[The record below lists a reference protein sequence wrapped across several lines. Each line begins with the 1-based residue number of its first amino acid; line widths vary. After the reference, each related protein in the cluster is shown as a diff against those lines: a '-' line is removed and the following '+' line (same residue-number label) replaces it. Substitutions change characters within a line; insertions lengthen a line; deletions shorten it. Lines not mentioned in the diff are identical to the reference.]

1 MVATHIYE
9 GATKENALESV
20 LRGVVMKEVQPIR
33 DTKKIDAMK
42 SIMKGESNYRDLLL
56 FVLGINT
63 GLRISDILA
72 LKWSSFIN
80 GGGRLLKSGDQLNV
94 VEIKTKKIKNFMI
107 NKSVAEALKL
117 YYDSLGSLNP
127 DDPVFSSRKTA
138 DGTLQSITRI
148 AAWQMLNRY
157 ANMVGLDDGIG
168 THTLRK
174 TFGYHLY
181 KKGVALEYIQKMLN
195 HSSPAITLR
204 YIGITQD
211 QLNDIYVELNL

>member
-1 MVATHIYE
+1 
-9 GATKENALESV
+9 
-20 LRGVVMKEVQPIR
+20 MKEVQPIR

-94 VEIKTKKIKNFMI
+94 VEIKTKKIKSFMI

-117 YYDSLGSLNP
+117 YYDSHDSVSP
-127 DDPVFSSRKTA
+127 EDPVFSSRKTA
-138 DGTLQSITRI
+138 DGTLQPISRI

-157 ANMVGLDDGIG
+157 ANMVGLNDGIG

-204 YIGITQD
+204 YIGITQE
-211 QLNDIYVELNL
+211 QLNDIYVDLNL

>member
-1 MVATHIYE
+1 
-9 GATKENALESV
+9 
-20 LRGVVMKEVQPIR
+20 MKEVQPIR

-72 LKWSSFIN
+72 LKWSSLIN
-80 GGGRLLKSGDQLNV
+80 GGGRLLKAGDQLNV
-94 VEIKTKKIKNFMI
+94 VEIKTKKIKSFMI
-107 NKSVAEALKL
+107 NRSVAEALKL
-117 YYDSLGSLNP
+117 YHDALANVNP
-127 DDPVFSSRKTA
+127 DDPVFSSRKTD
-138 DGTLQSITRI
+138 DGSLQPITRI

-157 ANMVGLDDGIG
+157 ANMVGLNEGIG

-204 YIGITQD
+204 YIGITQE

>member
-1 MVATHIYE
+1 
-9 GATKENALESV
+9 
-20 LRGVVMKEVQPIR
+20 MKEVQPIR

-72 LKWSSFIN
+72 LKWGAFIN
-80 GGGRLLKSGDQLNV
+80 GGRLLKNGDQLNV
-94 VEIKTKKIKNFMI
+94 IEIKTKKVKTFVI
-107 NKSVAEALKL
+107 NRSIGEALKL
-117 YYDSLGSLNP
+117 YHESLDGVSP
-127 DDPVFSSRKTA
+127 GDPVFLSRKTVK
-138 DGTLQSITRI
+138 GELKPITRE

-157 ANMVGLDDGIG
+157 ANMAGLDDGIG

-204 YIGITQD
+204 YIGITQE
-211 QLNDIYVELNL
+211 QLNNIYVELNL

>member
-1 MVATHIYE
+1 
-9 GATKENALESV
+9 
-20 LRGVVMKEVQPIR
+20 MKEVQPIR

-72 LKWSSFIN
+72 LKWGNFLN
-80 GGGRLLKSGDQLNV
+80 GGGRLLKAGDQLNV
-94 VEIKTKKIKNFMI
+94 VEIKTKKVKSFVI
-107 NKSVAEALKL
+107 NRSVAEALKL
-117 YYDSLGSLNP
+117 YHDSLANVNP
-127 DDPVFSSRKTA
+127 DDPVFSSRKTD
-138 DGTLQSITRI
+138 DGTLQPITRI

-157 ANMVGLDDGIG
+157 ANMVGLNDGIG

-195 HSSPAITLR
+195 HSSPAVTLR
-204 YIGITQD
+204 YIGITQK

>member
-1 MVATHIYE
+1 
-9 GATKENALESV
+9 
-20 LRGVVMKEVQPIR
+20 MKEVQPIR

-42 SIMKGESNYRDLLL
+42 AIMKGESNYRDLLL

-117 YYDSLGSLNP
+117 YYDSLGSVNP

-138 DGTLQSITRI
+138 DGTLQPITRI

-204 YIGITQD
+204 YIGITQE

>member
-1 MVATHIYE
+1 
-9 GATKENALESV
+9 
-20 LRGVVMKEVQPIR
+20 MKEVQPIR

-72 LKWSSFIN
+72 LKWSSFLN
-80 GGGRLLKSGDQLNV
+80 GGGRLLKVGDQLNV
-94 VEIKTKKIKNFMI
+94 VEIKTKKIKSFMI
-107 NKSVAEALKL
+107 NRSVAEALKL
-117 YYDSLGSLNP
+117 YYDSLGSPNP
-127 DDPVFSSRKTA
+127 DNPVFSSRKTD
-138 DGTLQSITRI
+138 DGSLQPITRI

-157 ANMVGLDDGIG
+157 ANMVGLNDGIG

-195 HSSPAITLR
+195 HSSPATTLR
-204 YIGITQD
+204 YIGITQE

>member
-1 MVATHIYE
+1 ME
-9 GATKENALESV
+9 
-20 LRGVVMKEVQPIR
+20 EVQPIR

-56 FVLGINT
+56 FTLGINT

-80 GGGRLLKSGDQLNV
+80 GGSRLLKAGDQLNV
-94 VEIKTKKIKNFMI
+94 VEIKTKKVKTFVI

-117 YYDSLGSLNP
+117 YHDSLDSVHP

-138 DGTLQSITRI
+138 DGTLKPITRI

-157 ANMVGLDDGIG
+157 ADMVGLDEGIG

-204 YIGITQD
+204 YIGITQE

>member
-1 MVATHIYE
+1 
-9 GATKENALESV
+9 
-20 LRGVVMKEVQPIR
+20 MKEVQPIR

-56 FVLGINT
+56 FTLGINT

-72 LKWSSFIN
+72 LKWKNFLN
-80 GGGRLLKSGDQLNV
+80 GSKLLKAGEQLDV
-94 VEIKTKKIKNFMI
+94 VEIKTKKVKTFVI

-117 YYDSLGSLNP
+117 YYDSLDSVSP
-127 DDPVFSSRKTA
+127 EDPVFLSRKTA
-138 DGTLQSITRI
+138 KGELKPITRI

-157 ANMVGLDDGIG
+157 ANMVGLDEGIG

-181 KKGVALEYIQKMLN
+181 KKGVALDYIQKMLN

-204 YIGITQD
+204 YIGITQE

>member
-1 MVATHIYE
+1 
-9 GATKENALESV
+9 
-20 LRGVVMKEVQPIR
+20 
-33 DTKKIDAMK
+33 
-42 SIMKGESNYRDLLL
+42 MKGESNYRDLLL

-63 GLRISDILA
+63 GLRISDILS
-72 LKWSSFIN
+72 LKWKSFIN
-80 GGGRLLKSGDQLNV
+80 GGGRLLKVGDQLNV
-94 VEIKTKKIKNFMI
+94 VEIKTKKIKSFMI
-107 NKSVAEALKL
+107 NRSVAEALKL
-117 YYDSLGSLNP
+117 YHDSLANVNP
-127 DDPVFSSRKTA
+127 DDPVFSSRKTD
-138 DGTLQSITRI
+138 DGSLQPITRI

-157 ANMVGLDDGIG
+157 ANMVGLNEGIG

-204 YIGITQD
+204 YIGITQE

>member
-1 MVATHIYE
+1 
-9 GATKENALESV
+9 
-20 LRGVVMKEVQPIR
+20 MKEVQPIR

-204 YIGITQD
+204 YIGITQE

>member
-1 MVATHIYE
+1 
-9 GATKENALESV
+9 
-20 LRGVVMKEVQPIR
+20 MKEVQPIR

-72 LKWSSFIN
+72 LKWSSFLN
-80 GGGRLLKSGDQLNV
+80 GGGKLLKTGDQLNV
-94 VEIKTKKIKNFMI
+94 VEIKTKKIKSFMI
-107 NKSVAEALKL
+107 NRSVAEALKL
-117 YYDSLGSLNP
+117 YHDSLANVNP
-127 DDPVFSSRKTA
+127 DDPVFSSRKTD
-138 DGTLQSITRI
+138 DGSLQPITRI

-204 YIGITQD
+204 YIGITQE

>member
-1 MVATHIYE
+1 
-9 GATKENALESV
+9 
-20 LRGVVMKEVQPIR
+20 MKEVQPIR

-72 LKWSSFIN
+72 LKWSSFLN
-80 GGGRLLKSGDQLNV
+80 GGGKLLKTGDQLNV
-94 VEIKTKKIKNFMI
+94 VEIKTKKIKSFMI
-107 NKSVAEALKL
+107 NRSVAEALKL
-117 YYDSLGSLNP
+117 YHDSLANVNP
-127 DDPVFSSRKTA
+127 DDPVFSSRKTD
-138 DGTLQSITRI
+138 DGSLQPITRI

-157 ANMVGLDDGIG
+157 ANMVGLNDGIG

-204 YIGITQD
+204 YIGITQE

>member
-1 MVATHIYE
+1 
-9 GATKENALESV
+9 
-20 LRGVVMKEVQPIR
+20 MKEVQPIR
-33 DTKKIDAMK
+33 ETKKIDAMK

-56 FVLGINT
+56 FTLGINT

-72 LKWSSFIN
+72 LKWSSFLN
-80 GGGRLLKSGDQLNV
+80 GGKFLKAGDQLDV
-94 VEIKTKKIKNFMI
+94 VEIKTKKVKTFVI

-117 YYDSLGSLNP
+117 YYDSLDSVHS

-138 DGTLQSITRI
+138 DGTLKPITRI

-157 ANMVGLDDGIG
+157 ADMVGLEEGIG

-204 YIGITQD
+204 YIGITQE

>member
-1 MVATHIYE
+1 
-9 GATKENALESV
+9 
-20 LRGVVMKEVQPIR
+20 MKEVQPIR

-72 LKWSSFIN
+72 LKWKSFIS
-80 GGGRLLKSGDQLNV
+80 GGGRLLKAGDQLNV
-94 VEIKTKKIKNFMI
+94 VEIKTKKVKSFVI
-107 NKSVAEALKL
+107 NRSVAEALKL
-117 YYDSLGSLNP
+117 YHDSLANVNP
-127 DDPVFSSRKTA
+127 DDPVFSSRKTD
-138 DGTLQSITRI
+138 DGSLQPITRI

-157 ANMVGLDDGIG
+157 ADMVGLDEGIG

-204 YIGITQD
+204 YIGITQE

>member
-1 MVATHIYE
+1 ME
-9 GATKENALESV
+9 
-20 LRGVVMKEVQPIR
+20 EVQPIR
-33 DTKKIDAMK
+33 DTKKIDTMK

-56 FVLGINT
+56 FTLGINT

-72 LKWSSFIN
+72 LKWSSFLN
-80 GGGRLLKSGDQLNV
+80 GGKLLKAGDQLNV
-94 VEIKTKKIKNFMI
+94 VEIKTKKAKTFVI

-117 YYDSLGSLNP
+117 YHDSLDSVNP

-138 DGTLQSITRI
+138 DGTLKPITRI

-157 ANMVGLDDGIG
+157 ADMVGLDEGIG

-204 YIGITQD
+204 YIGITQE

>member
-1 MVATHIYE
+1 
-9 GATKENALESV
+9 
-20 LRGVVMKEVQPIR
+20 MKEVQPIR

-80 GGGRLLKSGDQLNV
+80 GGGRLLKAGDQLNV
-94 VEIKTKKIKNFMI
+94 MEIKTKKIKSFML
-107 NKSVAEALKL
+107 NRSVAEALKL
-117 YYDSLGSLNP
+117 YYDSLTNVNS
-127 DDPVFSSRKTA
+127 DDPVFSSRKTD
-138 DGTLQSITRI
+138 DGTLQPITRI
-148 AAWQMLNRY
+148 AAWQLLNRY
-157 ANMVGLDDGIG
+157 AHMVGLDDGIG

-204 YIGITQD
+204 YIGITQE

>member
-1 MVATHIYE
+1 V
-9 GATKENALESV
+9 TKENALESV

-72 LKWSSFIN
+72 LKWSSLIN

-117 YYDSLGSLNP
+117 YYDSLGSVNP
-127 DDPVFSSRKTA
+127 DDPVFSSRKTD
-138 DGTLQSITRI
+138 DGSLQPITRI

-157 ANMVGLDDGIG
+157 ANMVGLNDGIG

-204 YIGITQD
+204 YIGITQE

>member
-1 MVATHIYE
+1 
-9 GATKENALESV
+9 
-20 LRGVVMKEVQPIR
+20 MKEVQPIR

-72 LKWSSFIN
+72 LKWKSFIS
-80 GGGRLLKSGDQLNV
+80 GGGRLLKAGDQLNV
-94 VEIKTKKIKNFMI
+94 VEIKTKKVKSFVI
-107 NKSVAEALKL
+107 NRSVAEALKL
-117 YYDSLGSLNP
+117 YHDSLANVSP
-127 DDPVFSSRKTA
+127 DDPVFSSRKTD
-138 DGTLQSITRI
+138 DGSLQPITRI

-157 ANMVGLDDGIG
+157 ADMVGLDEGIG

-204 YIGITQD
+204 YIGITQE

>member
-1 MVATHIYE
+1 
-9 GATKENALESV
+9 
-20 LRGVVMKEVQPIR
+20 MKEVQPIR

-72 LKWSSFIN
+72 LKWSSLIN
-80 GGGRLLKSGDQLNV
+80 GGGRLLKAGDQLNV
-94 VEIKTKKIKNFMI
+94 VEIKTKKIKSFMI
-107 NKSVAEALKL
+107 NRSVAEALKL
-117 YYDSLGSLNP
+117 YYDSLGSVNP

-138 DGTLQSITRI
+138 DGTLQPITRI

-157 ANMVGLDDGIG
+157 AHMVGLDDGIG

>member
-1 MVATHIYE
+1 MK

-80 GGGRLLKSGDQLNV
+80 GGGRLLKAGDQLNV

-107 NKSVAEALKL
+107 NKSVAEALKF
-117 YYDSLGSLNP
+117 YYDSLGSVKP
-127 DDPVFSSRKTA
+127 DDPVFSSRKTD
-138 DGTLQSITRI
+138 DGSLQPITRI

-157 ANMVGLDDGIG
+157 ANMVGLNDGIG

-204 YIGITQD
+204 YIGITQE

>member
-1 MVATHIYE
+1 
-9 GATKENALESV
+9 
-20 LRGVVMKEVQPIR
+20 MKEVQPIR

-42 SIMKGESNYRDLLL
+42 AIMKGESNYRDLLL

-80 GGGRLLKSGDQLNV
+80 GDGKLLKVKDELHIL
-94 VEIKTKKIKNFMI
+94 EKKTKKVKTFVI
-107 NKSVAEALKL
+107 NRSIGEALKL
-117 YYDSLGSLNP
+117 YYEFLDGVSP
-127 DDPVFSSRKTA
+127 EDPVFLSRKTVK
-138 DGTLQSITRI
+138 GKLKPISRE

-157 ANMVGLDDGIG
+157 ANMVGLNDGIG

-181 KKGVALEYIQKMLN
+181 KKGVPPEYIQKLLN

-211 QLNDIYVELNL
+211 QLNDIYVKLNL

>member
-1 MVATHIYE
+1 MLLVAYSSVYS
-9 GATKENALESV
+9 NAN
-20 LRGVVMKEVQPIR
+20 EVQPIR
-33 DTKKIDAMK
+33 DTNKIDAMK

-72 LKWSSFIN
+72 LKWESFIT
-80 GGGRLLKSGDQLNV
+80 GGGRLLKTGDQLNV
-94 VEIKTKKIKNFMI
+94 VEIKTKKIKSFII
-107 NKSVAEALKL
+107 NRSVAEALKL
-117 YYDSLGSLNP
+117 YHESLDGVSSG
-127 DDPVFSSRKTA
+127 DPVFPSRKTVK
-138 DGTLQSITRI
+138 GKLKPIKRE

-157 ANMVGLDDGIG
+157 ANMVGLNDGIG

-204 YIGITQD
+204 YIGITQE

>member
-1 MVATHIYE
+1 
-9 GATKENALESV
+9 
-20 LRGVVMKEVQPIR
+20 MKEVQPIR

-56 FVLGINT
+56 FTLGINT

-72 LKWSSFIN
+72 LKWKNFLN
-80 GGGRLLKSGDQLNV
+80 GSKLLKAGEQLDV
-94 VEIKTKKIKNFMI
+94 VEIKTKKVKTFVI

-117 YYDSLGSLNP
+117 YYDSLDSVSP
-127 DDPVFSSRKTA
+127 EDPVFLSRKTA
-138 DGTLQSITRI
+138 KGELKPITRI

-157 ANMVGLDDGIG
+157 ANMVGLDEGIG

-204 YIGITQD
+204 YIGITQE
-211 QLNDIYVELNL
+211 QLNNIYVELNL

>member
-1 MVATHIYE
+1 
-9 GATKENALESV
+9 
-20 LRGVVMKEVQPIR
+20 MKEVQPIR

-63 GLRISDILA
+63 GLRISDILS
-72 LKWSSFIN
+72 LKWESFID
-80 GGGRLLKSGDQLNV
+80 GGGRLLKVGDQLNV
-94 VEIKTKKIKNFMI
+94 VEIKTKKVKSFVI
-107 NKSVAEALKL
+107 NRSVAEALKL
-117 YYDSLGSLNP
+117 YHDSPVSPNP
-127 DDPVFSSRKTA
+127 DDPVFSSRKTD
-138 DGTLQSITRI
+138 DGTLQPITRI

-157 ANMVGLDDGIG
+157 ADMVGLNERIG

-204 YIGITQD
+204 YIGITQE

>member
-1 MVATHIYE
+1 
-9 GATKENALESV
+9 
-20 LRGVVMKEVQPIR
+20 MKEVQPIR

-42 SIMKGESNYRDLLL
+42 SIIKGESNYRDLLL

-72 LKWSSFIN
+72 LKWSSFLN
-80 GGGRLLKSGDQLNV
+80 GGSRLLKAGDQLNV
-94 VEIKTKKIKNFMI
+94 VEIKTKKIKSFMI
-107 NKSVAEALKL
+107 NRSVAEALKL
-117 YYDSLGSLNP
+117 YHDSLADVNP
-127 DDPVFSSRKTA
+127 DDPAFSSRKTD
-138 DGTLQSITRI
+138 DGTLQPITRI

-157 ANMVGLDDGIG
+157 ANMVGLNEGIG

-204 YIGITQD
+204 YIGITQE

>member
-1 MVATHIYE
+1 
-9 GATKENALESV
+9 
-20 LRGVVMKEVQPIR
+20 MKEVQPIR

-56 FVLGINT
+56 FTLGINT

-80 GGGRLLKSGDQLNV
+80 GGSRLLKAGDQLNV
-94 VEIKTKKIKNFMI
+94 MEIKTKKVKTFVI

-117 YYDSLGSLNP
+117 YYDSLDSVSP
-127 DDPVFSSRKTA
+127 EDPVFLSRKTA
-138 DGTLQSITRI
+138 KGELKPITRI

-157 ANMVGLDDGIG
+157 ANMVGLDEGIG

-181 KKGVALEYIQKMLN
+181 KKGVALDYIQKMLN

-204 YIGITQD
+204 YIGITQE

>member
-1 MVATHIYE
+1 
-9 GATKENALESV
+9 
-20 LRGVVMKEVQPIR
+20 MKEVQPIR

-42 SIMKGESNYRDLLL
+42 AIMKGKSSYRDLLL
-56 FVLGINT
+56 FTLGINT

-72 LKWSSFIN
+72 LKWGDFIN
-80 GGGRLLKSGDQLNV
+80 GGGKLLNVGDQLNV
-94 VEIKTKKIKNFMI
+94 LEKKTKKVKTFVI

-117 YYDSLGSLNP
+117 YHESLDGVSP
-127 DDPVFSSRKTA
+127 EDPVFASRKTVK
-138 DGTLQSITRI
+138 GKLKPITRE

-157 ANMVGLDDGIG
+157 ANMVGLNDGIG

-204 YIGITQD
+204 YIGITQE

>member
-1 MVATHIYE
+1 
-9 GATKENALESV
+9 
-20 LRGVVMKEVQPIR
+20 MKEVQPIR

-56 FVLGINT
+56 FTLGINT

-80 GGGRLLKSGDQLNV
+80 GGSRLLKAGDQLDV
-94 VEIKTKKIKNFMI
+94 VEIKTKKVKTFVI
-107 NKSVAEALKL
+107 NNSVGEALKL
-117 YYDSLGSLNP
+117 YHDSLDSVHS

-138 DGTLQSITRI
+138 DGTLKPITRI

-157 ANMVGLDDGIG
+157 ADMVGLDEGIG

-204 YIGITQD
+204 YIGITQE

>member
-1 MVATHIYE
+1 
-9 GATKENALESV
+9 
-20 LRGVVMKEVQPIR
+20 MKEVQPIR

-42 SIMKGESNYRDLLL
+42 SIMRGESNYRDLLL

-80 GGGRLLKSGDQLNV
+80 VGGRLLKSGDQLNV
-94 VEIKTKKIKNFMI
+94 VEIKTKKIKSFMI
-107 NKSVAEALKL
+107 NRSVAEALKL
-117 YYDSLGSLNP
+117 YYDSLGSVNP

-138 DGTLQSITRI
+138 DGTLQPITRI

-157 ANMVGLDDGIG
+157 AHMVGLDDGIG

>member
-1 MVATHIYE
+1 ME
-9 GATKENALESV
+9 
-20 LRGVVMKEVQPIR
+20 EVQPIR

-56 FVLGINT
+56 FTLGINT

-80 GGGRLLKSGDQLNV
+80 GGSRLLKAGDQLNV
-94 VEIKTKKIKNFMI
+94 MEIKTKKVKTFVI
-107 NKSVAEALKL
+107 NKS
-117 YYDSLGSLNP
+117 YYDSLDSVSP
-127 DDPVFSSRKTA
+127 EDPVFLSRKTA
-138 DGTLQSITRI
+138 KGELKPITRI

-157 ANMVGLDDGIG
+157 ANMVGLDEGIG

-204 YIGITQD
+204 YIGITQE

>member
-1 MVATHIYE
+1 
-9 GATKENALESV
+9 
-20 LRGVVMKEVQPIR
+20 MKEVQPIR

-42 SIMKGESNYRDLLL
+42 SIMRGESNYRDLLL

-80 GGGRLLKSGDQLNV
+80 GGGRLLKVGDQLNV
-94 VEIKTKKIKNFMI
+94 VEIKTKKIKSFMI
-107 NKSVAEALKL
+107 NRSVAEALKL
-117 YYDSLGSLNP
+117 YYDSLANVNP
-127 DDPVFSSRKTA
+127 DDPVFSSRKTD
-138 DGTLQSITRI
+138 DGSLQPITRI

-204 YIGITQD
+204 YIGITQE

>member
-1 MVATHIYE
+1 
-9 GATKENALESV
+9 
-20 LRGVVMKEVQPIR
+20 MKEVQPIR
-33 DTKKIDAMK
+33 DTKKIDALK

-72 LKWSSFIN
+72 LKWESFIT
-80 GGGRLLKSGDQLNV
+80 GGGRLLKTGDQLNV
-94 VEIKTKKIKNFMI
+94 VEIKTKKIKSFII
-107 NKSVAEALKL
+107 NRSVAEALKL
-117 YYDSLGSLNP
+117 YHESLDGVSSG
-127 DDPVFSSRKTA
+127 DPVFPSRKTVK
-138 DGTLQSITRI
+138 GKLKPIKRE

-157 ANMVGLDDGIG
+157 ANMVGLNDGIG

-204 YIGITQD
+204 YIGITQE